1 MTETRKKVSLS
12 IKIILALE
20 FPSLGISC
28 LFRISRVEIRF
39 WAERTEQ
46 SLSPPRQGIMDPSI
60 QPKIKD
66 ASPGPFKGPA
76 PGDRRCHRHCH
87 RRLAGTARP
96 WIQLQVLDLLGMI
109 DHLPA
114 FLADG
119 VQQND
124 VRVAGLTR
132 FEINRRLGNLVTE
145 ISYGGYFTSALKN
158 HDALFR

>member
-12 IKIILALE
+12 IKIILGLE
-20 FPSLGISC
+20 FPSLGVSC
-28 LFRISRVEIRF
+28 LFRISRVGIRF

-60 QPKIKD
+60 QAKVKD
-66 ASPGPFKGPA
+66 ASPGPLKGPA
-76 PGDRRCHRHCH
+76 PGDRCCHGEFNR
-87 RRLAGTARP
+87 TTRP
-96 WIQLQVLDLLGMI
+96 WIQLQVLYLLGMI

-114 FLADG
+114 FFANG